1 MATLREIRRRITSIQ
16 NIEQVTDAMRVVA
29 AARLRRAQENISA
42 TRPYADKLNAVLG
55 HLISQIDADA
65 ESETIMHPLLEK
77 REVKHVCIISVSGD
91 RGLCGSF
98 NSNVIRTTTQRI
110 QAYQDSG
117 VTVTLICIGRRG
129 QEHFAGRGYDIT
141 DAYINIFRQL
151 EFQTAVDV
159 VHEFEHLYTEKK
171 IDKVEVI
178 YNNFKSAILQTV
190 LVEQLLP
197 LEPEMPE
204 GDELFLDYVYEP
216 GKLELF
222 EMLLGKH
229 LNMQMWKVLLD
240 SNAAEQA
247 ARMAAMENATQKAK
261 ELIDELILQ
270 RNRARQTQIT
280 TEISEIVSGAAAL
293 EG

>member
-1 MATLREIRRRITSIQ
+1 MATLREIRRRIASIT
-16 NIEQVTDAMRVVA
+16 NIAQVTDAMRVVA
-29 AARLRRAQENISA
+29 AARLRRAQENITA
-42 TRPYADKLNAVLG
+42 TRPYAEKLNHILG
-55 HLISQIDADA
+55 HLISQI
-65 ESETIMHPLLEK
+65 ETPTHPLLEN
-77 REVKHVCIISVSGD
+77 REVKQVCLISVSGD

-98 NSNVIRTTTQRI
+98 NSNVIRTTTQRA
-110 QAYQDSG
+110 QHYQENGAD
-117 VTVTLICIGRRG
+117 VTLICIGRRT
-129 QEHFAGRGYDIT
+129 QEHFARRGYDIT
-141 DAYINIFRQL
+141 DAYTNIFRQL

-159 VHEFEHLYTEKK
+159 VHEFEHLYIEKK

-197 LEPEMPE
+197 LVPELPQ
-204 GDELFLDYVYEP
+204 GDTLFLDYIYEP
-216 GKLELF
+216 GQAALF

>member
-1 MATLREIRRRITSIQ
+1 MATLREIRRRIASIQ

-29 AARLRRAQENISA
+29 AARLRRAQENIIA
-42 TRPYADKLNAVLG
+42 TRPYAEKLNTIIG
-55 HLISQIDADA
+55 HLISQMDT
-65 ESETIMHPLLEK
+65 EEQTLTHPLLET
-77 REVKHVCIISVSGD
+77 REVKHVCIVSVSGD

-110 QAYQDSG
+110 EHYQESG
-117 VTVTLICIGRRG
+117 ADVTLICIGRRG
-129 QEHFAGRGYDIT
+129 QDHFVRRGYDIT
-141 DAYINIFRQL
+141 DSYINIFRQL
-151 EFQTAVDV
+151 EFQTAADV
-159 VHEFEHLYTEKK
+159 VHEFEHLYIDKK

-197 LEPEMPE
+197 LVPEIPE
-204 GDELFLDYVYEP
+204 GDTHFLDYVYEP
-216 GKLELF
+216 SQIELF

>member
-1 MATLREIRRRITSIQ
+1 MATLREIRRRIASVQ
-16 NIEQVTDAMRVVA
+16 NIQQVTDAMRVVA
-29 AARLRRAQENISA
+29 AARLRRAQENINA
-42 TRPYADKLNAVLG
+42 TRPYADKLNTILG
-55 HLISQIDADA
+55 HLISQINTD
-65 ESETIMHPLLEK
+65 ENVELTHPLLEE

-98 NSNVIRTTTQRI
+98 NSNVIRTTTQRV
-110 QAYQDSG
+110 QHYQENGAD
-117 VTVTLICIGRRG
+117 VTLICIGRRT
-129 QEHFAGRGYDIT
+129 QEHFERRGYDIT
-141 DAYINIFRQL
+141 DAYINIFRDL

-159 VHEFEHLYTEKK
+159 VHEFEHLYIEKK

-197 LEPEMPE
+197 LVPEIPE
-204 GDELFLDYVYEP
+204 GDTLFLDYIYEP
-216 GKLELF
+216 GQVELF
-222 EMLLGKH
+222 EMLLSKH

>member
-1 MATLREIRRRITSIQ
+1 MATLREIRRRIASIK

-29 AARLRRAQENISA
+29 AARLRRAQENILA
-42 TRPYADKLNAVLG
+42 TRPYADKLNTILG
-55 HLISQIDADA
+55 HLISQANTEEEA
-65 ESETIMHPLLEK
+65 LVHPLLET
-77 REVKHVCIISVSGD
+77 RELKHVCIVSVSAD

-98 NSNVIRTTTQRI
+98 NSNVTRTTTQRVEY
-110 QAYQDSG
+110 YQDSG
-117 VTVTLICIGRRG
+117 ADVTLICIGRRG
-129 QEHFAGRGYDIT
+129 HEHFVRRGYDIT
-141 DAYINIFRQL
+141 DSYVNIFRQL

-159 VHEFEHLYTEKK
+159 VHEFEHLYTDKK

-204 GDELFLDYVYEP
+204 GDELFLDYIYEP
-216 GKLELF
+216 GQVELF

>member
-1 MATLREIRRRITSIQ
+1 MATLREIRRRIASIK

-29 AARLRRAQENISA
+29 AARLRRAQENIMA
-42 TRPYADKLNAVLG
+42 TRPYADKLNMVLG
-55 HLISQIDADA
+55 HLISQMDVENEAL
-65 ESETIMHPLLEK
+65 THPLLET
-77 REVKHVCIISVSGD
+77 REIKHACIVSVSAD

-98 NSNVIRTTTQRI
+98 NSNLIRTTTQRI
-110 QAYQDSG
+110 EHYQESG
-117 VTVTLICIGRRG
+117 ADVTLICIGRRG
-129 QEHFAGRGYDIT
+129 HEHFARRGYDIT
-141 DAYINIFRQL
+141 DSYINIFRQL

-159 VHEFEHLYTEKK
+159 VHEFEHLYTDKK

-197 LEPEMPE
+197 LEPEIPE
-204 GDELFLDYVYEP
+204 GDERFLDYIYEP
-216 GKLELF
+216 GQAELF

-247 ARMAAMENATQKAK
+247 ARMAAIGKCHAK
-261 ELIDELILQ
+261 GE
-270 RNRARQTQIT
+270 RTH
-280 TEISEIVSGAAAL
+280 
-293 EG
+293 

>member
-1 MATLREIRRRITSIQ
+1 MATLRDIRRRITSIT

-29 AARLRRAQENISA
+29 AARLRRAQENITA
-42 TRPYADKLNAVLG
+42 TRPYADKLNTILG
-55 HLISQIDADA
+55 HLISQMDTEEQAL
-65 ESETIMHPLLEK
+65 THPLLET
-77 REVKHVCIISVSGD
+77 REVKHACIISVSGD

-110 QAYQDSG
+110 QHYQDSG
-117 VTVTLICIGRRG
+117 ADTTLICIGRRT
-129 QEHFAGRGYDIT
+129 QEHFSHRGYDIT

-151 EFQTAVDV
+151 EFQTAADV
-159 VHEFEHLYTEKK
+159 VHEFEHLYIDKK

-197 LEPEMPE
+197 LEPIEPE
-204 GDELFLDYVYEP
+204 GDTLFLDYIYEP
-216 GKLELF
+216 GQVELF

-261 ELIDELILQ
+261 ELIDELVLQ

-280 TEISEIVSGAAAL
+280 TEISEIVSGAAAQ

>member
-1 MATLREIRRRITSIQ
+1 MATLREIRRRIASIK

-29 AARLRRAQENISA
+29 AARLRRAQENIMA
-42 TRPYADKLNAVLG
+42 TRPYADKLNMVLG
-55 HLISQIDADA
+55 HLISQMDVENEAL
-65 ESETIMHPLLEK
+65 THPLLET
-77 REVKHVCIISVSGD
+77 REVKHACVVSVSAD

-98 NSNVIRTTTQRI
+98 NSNLIRTTIQRI
-110 QAYQDSG
+110 EHYEENGAD
-117 VTVTLICIGRRG
+117 VTLICIGRRG
-129 QEHFAGRGYDIT
+129 HEHFVRRGYDIT
-141 DAYINIFRQL
+141 DSYVNIFRQL

-159 VHEFEHLYTEKK
+159 VHEFEHLYIEKK
-171 IDKVEVI
+171 IDKVEVV

-197 LEPEMPE
+197 LEPEIPE
-204 GDELFLDYVYEP
+204 GDDLFLDYIYEP
-216 GKLELF
+216 GQVELF

>member
-1 MATLREIRRRITSIQ
+1 MATLREIRRRIASVQ
-16 NIEQVTDAMRVVA
+16 NIQQVTDAMRVVA
-29 AARLRRAQENISA
+29 AARLRRAQENINA
-42 TRPYADKLNAVLG
+42 TRPYADKLNTILG
-55 HLISQIDADA
+55 HLISQINTDEDV
-65 ESETIMHPLLEK
+65 ELTHPLLEE

-98 NSNVIRTTTQRI
+98 NSNVIRTTTQRV
-110 QAYQDSG
+110 QHYQESG
-117 VTVTLICIGRRG
+117 ADVTLICVGRRT
-129 QEHFAGRGYDIT
+129 QEHFERRGYDIT
-141 DAYINIFRQL
+141 DAYINIFRNL
-151 EFQTAVDV
+151 EFQTAVDI
-159 VHEFEHLYTEKK
+159 VHEFEHFYTEKK

-197 LEPEMPE
+197 LVPEIPE
-204 GDELFLDYVYEP
+204 GDTLFLDYIYEP
-216 GKLELF
+216 GQVELF
-222 EMLLGKH
+222 EILLSKH

-293 EG
+293 ES

>member
-1 MATLREIRRRITSIQ
+1 MS
-16 NIEQVTDAMRVVA
+16 V
-29 AARLRRAQENISA
+29 SF
-42 TRPYADKLNAVLG
+42 
-55 HLISQIDADA
+55 
-65 ESETIMHPLLEK
+65 
-77 REVKHVCIISVSGD
+77 SVSGD

-110 QAYQDSG
+110 EHYQESG
-117 VTVTLICIGRRG
+117 ADVTLICIGRRG
-129 QEHFAGRGYDIT
+129 QDHFVRRGYDIT
-141 DAYINIFRQL
+141 DSYINIFRQL

-159 VHEFEHLYTEKK
+159 VHEFEHLYIDKK
-171 IDKVEVI
+171 IDKVEVV
-178 YNNFKSAILQTV
+178 YNNFRSAILQTV

-197 LEPEMPE
+197 LVPEVPE
-204 GDELFLDYVYEP
+204 GDTHFLDYVYEP
-216 GKLELF
+216 SQIELF

>member
-29 AARLRRAQENISA
+29 AARLRRAQESISA
-42 TRPYADKLNAVLG
+42 TRPYADKLNTILG
-55 HLISQIDADA
+55 HLISQMDTEAA
-65 ESETIMHPLLEK
+65 AFAHPLLEK
-77 REVKHVCIISVSGD
+77 RDPQHVCIISVSGD

-110 QAYQDSG
+110 QAYEGDG
-117 VTVTLICIGRRG
+117 VKVTLICIGRRS
-129 QEHFAGRGYDIT
+129 QEHFARRGYDLT
-141 DAYINIFRQL
+141 DAYVNIFRQL

-178 YNNFKSAILQTV
+178 YNNFRSAILQTV

-197 LEPEMPE
+197 LVPEVPE
-204 GDELFLDYVYEP
+204 GDTLFLDYVYEP
-216 GKLELF
+216 GQVELF

>member
-1 MATLREIRRRITSIQ
+1 MATLREIRRRIASIQ

-29 AARLRRAQENISA
+29 AARLRRAQENINA
-42 TRPYADKLNAVLG
+42 TRPYADKLDTILG
-55 HLISQIDADA
+55 HLISRMDT
-65 ESETIMHPLLEK
+65 ETEALTHPLLEE
-77 REVKHVCIISVSGD
+77 REVQHVCIISVSGD

-98 NSNVIRTTTQRI
+98 NSNVIRTTTQRA
-110 QAYQDSG
+110 QHYQDSG
-117 VTVTLICIGRRG
+117 ADVTLICIGRRTH
-129 QEHFAGRGYDIT
+129 EHFDRRGYNIS
-141 DAYINIFRQL
+141 DAYTNIFRNL

-159 VHEFEHLYTEKK
+159 VHEFEHLYLEKK

-197 LEPEMPE
+197 LVPEFPE
-204 GDELFLDYVYEP
+204 GDTLFLDYIYEP
-216 GKLELF
+216 GQIELF
-222 EMLLGKH
+222 EMLLSRH

>member
-1 MATLREIRRRITSIQ
+1 MATLREIRRRISSVQ
-16 NIEQVTDAMRVVA
+16 NIQQVTDAMRVVA
-29 AARLRRAQENISA
+29 AARLRRAQENINA
-42 TRPYADKLNAVLG
+42 TRPYADKLNTILG
-55 HLISQIDADA
+55 HLISQIDTD
-65 ESETIMHPLLEK
+65 ENVVLTHPLLEE

-98 NSNVIRTTTQRI
+98 NSNVIRTTTQRV
-110 QAYQDSG
+110 QHYQESG
-117 VTVTLICIGRRG
+117 ADVTLICIGRRSH
-129 QEHFAGRGYDIT
+129 EHFDRRGYDIT
-141 DAYINIFRQL
+141 DAYTNIFRNL

-197 LEPEMPE
+197 LVPEIPE
-204 GDELFLDYVYEP
+204 GDTLFLDYIYEP
-216 GKLELF
+216 GQVELF
-222 EMLLGKH
+222 ELLLSKH

-247 ARMAAMENATQKAK
+247 ARMAAMENATQKAR

>member
-1 MATLREIRRRITSIQ
+1 MATLREIRRRIASIQ

-29 AARLRRAQENISA
+29 AARLRRAQENINA
-42 TRPYADKLNAVLG
+42 TRPYADKLDTILG
-55 HLISQIDADA
+55 HLISRMDT
-65 ESETIMHPLLEK
+65 ETEALTHPLLEE

-98 NSNVIRTTTQRI
+98 NSNVIRTTTQRA
-110 QAYQDSG
+110 QHYQDSG
-117 VTVTLICIGRRG
+117 ADVTLICIGRRTH
-129 QEHFAGRGYDIT
+129 EHFDRRGYNIS
-141 DAYINIFRQL
+141 DAYTNIFRNL
-151 EFQTAVDV
+151 EFQTAADV
-159 VHEFEHLYTEKK
+159 VHEFEHLYVEKK

-197 LEPEMPE
+197 LVPEFPE
-204 GDELFLDYVYEP
+204 GDTLFLDYIYEP
-216 GKLELF
+216 GQIELF
-222 EMLLGKH
+222 EMLLSRH

>member
-1 MATLREIRRRITSIQ
+1 MATLREIRRRIASVK

-29 AARLRRAQENISA
+29 AARLRRAQENILA
-42 TRPYADKLNAVLG
+42 TRPYAEKLNTILG
-55 HLISQIDADA
+55 HLISQMDIEQEAL
-65 ESETIMHPLLEK
+65 THPLLEE
-77 REVKHVCIISVSGD
+77 REVEHVCIISVSGD

-98 NSNVIRTTTQRI
+98 NSNVIRTTTQQI
-110 QAYQDSG
+110 QHYEESG
-117 VTVTLICIGRRG
+117 ADVTLICIGRRTH
-129 QEHFAGRGYDIT
+129 EHFDRRGYDIT
-141 DAYINIFRQL
+141 DSYINIFRQL
-151 EFQTAVDV
+151 EFQIAVDV
-159 VHEFEHLYTEKK
+159 VHEFEHLYTDKT

-178 YNNFKSAILQTV
+178 YNNFKSAITQTV

-197 LEPEMPE
+197 LEPIEPE
-204 GDELFLDYVYEP
+204 GDTLFLDYIYEP
-216 GKLELF
+216 GQVELF
-222 EMLLGKH
+222 EMLLHKD

-247 ARMAAMENATQKAK
+247 ARMAAMQNATEKAK
-261 ELIDELILQ
+261 ELIDELVLQ

>member
-1 MATLREIRRRITSIQ
+1 MATLREIRRRIASVE
-16 NIEQVTDAMRVVA
+16 NIKQVTEAMRVVA
-29 AARLRRAQENISA
+29 AARLRRAQENIMA
-42 TRPYADKLNAVLG
+42 TRPFAEKFNAILS
-55 HLISQIDADA
+55 HLIAQI
-65 ESETIMHPLLEK
+65 ENPTHPLLEN
-77 REVKHVCIISVSGD
+77 RELKNVCLVSISAD

-98 NSNVIRTTTQRI
+98 NSNVIRATTERAQH
-110 QAYQDSG
+110 YQEG
-117 VTVTLICIGRRG
+117 GAAVKIICVGRRTRDYFVRRDY
-129 QEHFAGRGYDIT
+129 EVIAEYV
-141 DAYINIFRQL
+141 NIFRDL
-151 EFQTAVDV
+151 KFESAVDI
-159 VHEFEHLYTEKK
+159 VHEFEHLYTQLQ

-197 LEPEMPE
+197 LTPEAPT
-204 GDELFLDYVYEP
+204 GDELFLDYLYEP
-216 GKLELF
+216 GQEEIFQSVLA
-222 EMLLGKH
+222 KH

-247 ARMAAMENATQKAK
+247 ARMAAMENATRNATD
-261 ELIDELILQ
+261 LIDELILQ

>member
-1 MATLREIRRRITSIQ
+1 MATLREIRRRIASIK

-29 AARLRRAQENISA
+29 AARLRRAQENITA
-42 TRPYADKLNAVLG
+42 TRPYADKLNTILG
-55 HLISQIDADA
+55 HLISQMDTEEQAL
-65 ESETIMHPLLEK
+65 THPLLEE
-77 REVKHVCIISVSGD
+77 RELKHVCIVSVSGD

-110 QAYQDSG
+110 QHYQDG
-117 VTVTLICIGRRG
+117 GADTTLICIGRRTH
-129 QEHFAGRGYDIT
+129 EHFTRRGYDIT
-141 DAYINIFRQL
+141 DGYINIFRQL

-159 VHEFEHLYTEKK
+159 VHEFEHLYVDKK
-171 IDKVEVI
+171 IDKVEVV

-197 LEPEMPE
+197 LVPEEPE
-204 GDELFLDYVYEP
+204 GDTLFLDYIYEP
-216 GKLELF
+216 SQIELF
-222 EMLLGKH
+222 EMFLGKH

-261 ELIDELILQ
+261 ELIDELVLQ

-280 TEISEIVSGAAAL
+280 TEISEIVSGASAQ

>member
-1 MATLREIRRRITSIQ
+1 MATLREIRRRIASVE
-16 NIEQVTDAMRVVA
+16 NIKQVTEAMRVVA
-29 AARLRRAQENISA
+29 AARLRRAQENILA
-42 TRPYADKLNAVLG
+42 TRPFAEKFNAILS
-55 HLISQIDADA
+55 HLIAQI
-65 ESETIMHPLLEK
+65 ENPTHPLLEN
-77 REVKHVCIISVSGD
+77 RELKNVCLVSISAD

-98 NSNVIRTTTQRI
+98 NSNVIRATTARVQH
-110 QAYQDSG
+110 YQDSG
-117 VTVTLICIGRRG
+117 AAVKIICVGRRSRD
-129 QEHFAGRGYDIT
+129 FFVRRDYDVI
-141 DAYINIFRQL
+141 AEYVNIFRDL
-151 EFQTAVDV
+151 RFESAVDI
-159 VHEFEHLYTEKK
+159 VHEFEHLYTELQ

-197 LEPEMPE
+197 LTPEAPT
-204 GDELFLDYVYEP
+204 GDELFLDYLYEP
-216 GKLELF
+216 GQEEIF
-222 EMLLGKH
+222 ESVLAKH

-247 ARMAAMENATQKAK
+247 ARMAAMENATRNAK
-261 ELIDELILQ
+261 DLIDELILQ

>member
-1 MATLREIRRRITSIQ
+1 MATLREIRRRIASIK

-29 AARLRRAQENISA
+29 AARLRRAQENILA
-42 TRPYADKLNAVLG
+42 MRPYADKLNTVLG
-55 HLISQIDADA
+55 HLISQADTEEDALV
-65 ESETIMHPLLEK
+65 HPLLET
-77 REVKHVCIISVSGD
+77 RELEHVCIISVSGD

-98 NSNVIRTTTQRI
+98 NSNVIRTTTQRV
-110 QAYQDSG
+110 QHYQDG
-117 VTVTLICIGRRG
+117 GAEVTLICIGKRTYD
-129 QEHFAGRGYDIT
+129 HFARRGYDIT
-141 DAYINIFRQL
+141 DAYTNIFRQL
-151 EFQTAVDV
+151 NFETAIDI
-159 VHEFEHLYTEKK
+159 VHEFEHLYTDKK
-171 IDKVEVI
+171 TDKVEVI

-197 LEPEMPE
+197 LVPELPE
-204 GDELFLDYVYEP
+204 GDTHFLDYIYEP
-216 GKLELF
+216 GQMELF
-222 EMLLGKH
+222 EMLLGRH

-280 TEISEIVSGAAAL
+280 TEISEIVSGASAL

>member
-1 MATLREIRRRITSIQ
+1 MATLREIRRRIASIT
-16 NIEQVTDAMRVVA
+16 NIAQVTDAMRVVA
-29 AARLRRAQENISA
+29 AARLRRAQENITA
-42 TRPYADKLNAVLG
+42 TRPYADKLNHILG
-55 HLISQIDADA
+55 HLISQI
-65 ESETIMHPLLEK
+65 ETPTHPLLEN
-77 REVKHVCIISVSGD
+77 REVKHVCLISVSGD

-98 NSNVIRTTTQRI
+98 NSNVIRTTTQRA
-110 QAYQDSG
+110 QHYQENGAD
-117 VTVTLICIGRRG
+117 VTLICIGRRT
-129 QEHFAGRGYDIT
+129 QEHFARRGYDIT
-141 DAYINIFRQL
+141 DAYTNIFRQL

-159 VHEFEHLYTEKK
+159 VHEFEHLYIEKK

-197 LEPEMPE
+197 LVPELPE
-204 GDELFLDYVYEP
+204 GDTLFLDYIYEP
-216 GKLELF
+216 GQAELF

>member
-1 MATLREIRRRITSIQ
+1 MATLREIRRRIASIK

-29 AARLRRAQENISA
+29 AARLRRAQENIMA
-42 TRPYADKLNAVLG
+42 TRPYADKLNMVLG
-55 HLISQIDADA
+55 HLISQMDVENEAL
-65 ESETIMHPLLEK
+65 THPLLET
-77 REVKHVCIISVSGD
+77 REVKHACVVSVSAD

-98 NSNVIRTTTQRI
+98 NSNLIRTTTQRI
-110 QAYQDSG
+110 EHYEENGAD
-117 VTVTLICIGRRG
+117 VTLICIGRRG
-129 QEHFAGRGYDIT
+129 HEHFVRRGYDIT
-141 DAYINIFRQL
+141 DSYVNIFRQL

-159 VHEFEHLYTEKK
+159 VHEFEHLYIDKK
-171 IDKVEVI
+171 IDKVEVV

-197 LEPEMPE
+197 LEPEIPE
-204 GDELFLDYVYEP
+204 GDDLFLDYIYEP
-216 GKLELF
+216 GQVELF

>member
-1 MATLREIRRRITSIQ
+1 MATLREIRRRIASIQ

-29 AARLRRAQENISA
+29 AARLRRAQENIVA
-42 TRPYADKLNAVLG
+42 TRPYAEKLNTILG
-55 HLISQIDADA
+55 HLISQMDTEEQAL
-65 ESETIMHPLLEK
+65 THPLLEI
-77 REVKHVCIISVSGD
+77 REIKHVCIISVSGD

-98 NSNVIRTTTQRI
+98 NSNVIRTTTERI
-110 QAYQDSG
+110 EYYQDSG
-117 VTVTLICIGRRG
+117 ADVTLICIGRRG
-129 QEHFAGRGYDIT
+129 QEHFNRRGYDIT
-141 DAYINIFRQL
+141 DSYINIFRQL

-159 VHEFEHLYTEKK
+159 VHEFEHLYTDKK
-171 IDKVEVI
+171 IDKVEVV
-178 YNNFKSAILQTV
+178 YNNFRSAILQTV

-197 LEPEMPE
+197 LVPEIPE
-204 GDELFLDYVYEP
+204 GDTHFLDYIYEP
-216 GKLELF
+216 GQIELF

>member
-1 MATLREIRRRITSIQ
+1 
-16 NIEQVTDAMRVVA
+16 MRVVA
-29 AARLRRAQENISA
+29 AARLRRAQENILA
-42 TRPYADKLNAVLG
+42 TRPFAEKFNAILS
-55 HLISQIDADA
+55 HLIAQIEDP
-65 ESETIMHPLLEK
+65 THPLLENRDLK
-77 REVKHVCIISVSGD
+77 NVCLVSISAD

-98 NSNVIRTTTQRI
+98 NSNVIRATAERAQH
-110 QAYQDSG
+110 YQDG
-117 VTVTLICIGRRG
+117 GAAVKIICVGRRTRDYFVRRDY
-129 QEHFAGRGYDIT
+129 EVIAEY
-141 DAYINIFRQL
+141 ANIFRDL
-151 EFQTAVDV
+151 KFESAVDI
-159 VHEFEHLYTEKK
+159 VHEFEHLYTELQ

-197 LEPEMPE
+197 LTPEDPT
-204 GDELFLDYVYEP
+204 GDELFLDYLYEP
-216 GKLELF
+216 GQEEIF
-222 EMLLGKH
+222 ESVLAKH

-247 ARMAAMENATQKAK
+247 ARMAAMENATRNATD
-261 ELIDELILQ
+261 LIDDLILQ

>member
-1 MATLREIRRRITSIQ
+1 MATLREIRRRIASIK

-29 AARLRRAQENISA
+29 AARLRRAQENILA
-42 TRPYADKLNAVLG
+42 MRPYADKLNTVLG
-55 HLISQIDADA
+55 HLISQANTEEEA
-65 ESETIMHPLLEK
+65 LVHPLLET
-77 REVKHVCIISVSGD
+77 RELKHVCIISVSGD

-98 NSNVIRTTTQRI
+98 NSNVIRTTTQRV
-110 QAYQDSG
+110 QHYQDG
-117 VTVTLICIGRRG
+117 GAEVTLICIGKRTHD
-129 QEHFAGRGYDIT
+129 HFTRRGYDIT
-141 DAYINIFRQL
+141 DAYTNIFRQL
-151 EFQTAVDV
+151 NFETAIDI
-159 VHEFEHLYTEKK
+159 VHEFEHLYTDKQT
-171 IDKVEVI
+171 DKVEVI

-197 LEPEMPE
+197 LVPEAPE
-204 GDELFLDYVYEP
+204 GDTHFLDYIYEP
-216 GKLELF
+216 GQMELF
-222 EMLLGKH
+222 EMLLGRH

-280 TEISEIVSGAAAL
+280 TEISEIVSGASAL

>member
-1 MATLREIRRRITSIQ
+1 MATLREIRRRIASVQ
-16 NIEQVTDAMRVVA
+16 NIQQVTDAMRVVA
-29 AARLRRAQENISA
+29 AARLRRAQENINA
-42 TRPYADKLNAVLG
+42 TRPYADKLDTILG
-55 HLISQIDADA
+55 HLISRMDT
-65 ESETIMHPLLEK
+65 ETETLTHPLLEE
-77 REVKHVCIISVSGD
+77 REVKHVCILSVSGD

-98 NSNVIRTTTQRI
+98 NSNVIRTTTQRT
-110 QAYQDSG
+110 QHYQERGAD
-117 VTVTLICIGRRG
+117 VTLICIGRRTH
-129 QEHFAGRGYDIT
+129 EHFDRRGYDIT
-141 DAYINIFRQL
+141 DAYTNIFRNL

-159 VHEFEHLYTEKK
+159 VHEFEHLYVEKK

-197 LEPEMPE
+197 LVPEFPE
-204 GDELFLDYVYEP
+204 GDTLFLDYIYEP
-216 GKLELF
+216 GQMELF
-222 EMLLGKH
+222 EMLLSRH

>member
-1 MATLREIRRRITSIQ
+1 MATLREIRRRIASIK

-29 AARLRRAQENISA
+29 AARLRRAQENIMA
-42 TRPYADKLNAVLG
+42 TRPYADKLNMVLG
-55 HLISQIDADA
+55 HLISQMDVENEAL
-65 ESETIMHPLLEK
+65 THPLLET
-77 REVKHVCIISVSGD
+77 REVKHACVVSVSAD

-98 NSNVIRTTTQRI
+98 NSNLIRTTIQRI
-110 QAYQDSG
+110 EHYEENGAD
-117 VTVTLICIGRRG
+117 VTLICIGRRG
-129 QEHFAGRGYDIT
+129 HEHFVRRGYDIT
-141 DAYINIFRQL
+141 DSYVNIFRQL

-159 VHEFEHLYTEKK
+159 VHEFEHLYIDKK
-171 IDKVEVI
+171 IDKVEVV

-197 LEPEMPE
+197 LEPEIPE
-204 GDELFLDYVYEP
+204 GDDLFLDYIYEP
-216 GKLELF
+216 GQVELF

>member
-1 MATLREIRRRITSIQ
+1 MATLREIRRRIASIQ

-29 AARLRRAQENISA
+29 AARLRRAQENITA
-42 TRPYADKLNAVLG
+42 TRPYAEKLNTILG
-55 HLISQIDADA
+55 HLISQMDTEEQAL
-65 ESETIMHPLLEK
+65 THPLLEE

-110 QAYQDSG
+110 EHYEESG
-117 VTVTLICIGRRG
+117 ADVTLICIGRRG
-129 QEHFAGRGYDIT
+129 QEHFARRGYDIT
-141 DAYINIFRQL
+141 DSYINIFRQL

-159 VHEFEHLYTEKK
+159 VHEFEHLYIDKK
-171 IDKVEVI
+171 IDKVEVV

-190 LVEQLLP
+190 LIEQLLP
-197 LEPEMPE
+197 LEPEIPE
-204 GDELFLDYVYEP
+204 GDELFLDYIYEP
-216 GKLELF
+216 GQVALF

-229 LNMQMWKVLLD
+229 LNMQMWKVLLA

-247 ARMAAMENATQKAK
+247 ARMAAMENATQKAQ